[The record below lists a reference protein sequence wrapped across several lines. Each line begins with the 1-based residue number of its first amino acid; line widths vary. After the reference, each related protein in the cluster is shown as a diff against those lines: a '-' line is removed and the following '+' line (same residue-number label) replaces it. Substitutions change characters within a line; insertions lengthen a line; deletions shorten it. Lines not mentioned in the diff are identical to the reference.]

1 MGVSGKQLEE
11 KTIME
16 NILFL
21 GFIIGMRHALD
32 ADHVAAVATLVSGRQ
47 SLGQTLRQG
56 WAWGLGH
63 ALTLLVFGVMVLF
76 LDKAVPEQVAATL
89 EFAVGV
95 MLLVLGLGLL
105 RRLVRHRIHFHF
117 HCHADGIHHFHA
129 HSHAGEPDRGH
140 NPEQHEHQHL
150 TGFPLRALL
159 VGTMHGMAGSAAVIL
174 LVLQTIDSSLL
185 GLLYILT
192 FGVGSILGM
201 SLLSMVISIP
211 MRLSARSLTW
221 AYNGLQFGVAILN
234 IGLGLFIA
242 HRNIDIPVEWFF

>member
-1 MGVSGKQLEE
+1 MGS
-11 KTIME
+11 
-16 NILFL
+16 ILLL

-47 SLGQTLRQG
+47 SLRQTLRQG

-63 ALTLLVFGVMVLF
+63 ALTLLVFGSAVLF
-76 LDKAVPEQVAATL
+76 LDTAVPEQVAAGL
-89 EFAVGV
+89 EFAVGI
-95 MLLVLGLGLL
+95 MLLVLGLDLL
-105 RRLVRHRIHFHF
+105 RRLIRQRIHFHF
-117 HCHADGIHHFHA
+117 HKHADGARHFHA
-129 HSHAGEPDRGH
+129 HSHEGEPARKHDSER
-140 NPEQHEHQHL
+140 HEHQHPE
-150 TGFPLRALL
+150 GFPMRAML

-174 LVLQTIDSSLL
+174 LVLQTMDSGWL

-201 SLLSMVISIP
+201 SLLSMAISIP

-221 AYNGLQFGVAILN
+221 AYNGLQFGVAMLN

-242 HRNIDIPVEWFF
+242 HRNIDVPVEWFF